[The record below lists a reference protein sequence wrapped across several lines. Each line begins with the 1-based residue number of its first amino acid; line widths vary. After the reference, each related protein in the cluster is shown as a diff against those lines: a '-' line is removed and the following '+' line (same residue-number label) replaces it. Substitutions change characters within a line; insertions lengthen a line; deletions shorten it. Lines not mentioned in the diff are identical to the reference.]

1 MAEIARLA
9 TDSKL
14 SNQEILN
21 FISTVDQSVRD
32 KVCQEIDQKVKES
45 HLPISEAFSSIR
57 NDFNQ
62 TAVNYNMDQAV
73 LFWLY
78 MDWLNKQVVKVKI
91 NS

>member
-14 SNQEILN
+14 SIQEILN
-21 FISTVDQSVRD
+21 LIGKIDQGTMD
-32 KVCQEIDQKVKES
+32 KVCLEIDQKVKEI
-45 HLPISEAFSSIR
+45 HLPISEAFSLIR

-62 TAVNYNMDQAV
+62 IAMNYNMDQAV

>member
-21 FISTVDQSVRD
+21 LIGKIDQDTRD
-32 KVCQEIDQKVKES
+32 KVCLEIDQKVKGS
-45 HLPISEAFSSIR
+45 HLPISEAFSLIR

-62 TAVNYNMDQAV
+62 IAMNHNMDQAV

-78 MDWLNKQVVKVKI
+78 MDWLNKQVVKV
-91 NS
+91 NLG

>member
-14 SNQEILN
+14 SNKEILV
-21 FISTVDQSVRD
+21 FVKEVDQATRD
-32 KVCQEIDQKVKES
+32 KVCLEIDQKVKES
-45 HLPISEAFSSIR
+45 NLPISEAFSLIS

-62 TAVNYNMDQAV
+62 TAKNYNMDQAV
-73 LFWLY
+73 LFWIY
-78 MDWLNKQVVKVKI
+78 MEWLNKHVVKVNI

>member
-14 SNQEILN
+14 SNKEILV
-21 FISTVDQSVRD
+21 FVREVDLATRD
-32 KVCQEIDQKVKES
+32 KVCLEIDQKVKES
-45 HLPISEAFSSIR
+45 NLPISEAFSLIS

-62 TAVNYNMDQAV
+62 TAKNYNMDQAV
-73 LFWLY
+73 LFWIY
-78 MDWLNKQVVKVKI
+78 MEWLNKHVVKVNI

>member
-14 SNQEILN
+14 SNQEILV
-21 FISTVDQSVRD
+21 FVREVDQDTRD
-32 KVCQEIDQKVKES
+32 KVCLEIDQKVKEI
-45 HLPISEAFSSIR
+45 HLPISEAFSLIR

-62 TAVNYNMDQAV
+62 IAVNHNMDQAV

-78 MDWLNKQVVKVKI
+78 MDWLNRQVVKVKI
-91 NS
+91 K